1 MPVKVY
7 DIVSANLVLVGI
19 RLLDT
24 PAEFEKFAEAL
35 DTDLQAELGISANV
49 AGGMPEPTRKV
60 TLSRDRITL
69 TMSPSRTSLDKEYP
83 ARENPTG
90 DFARLAEVA
99 QCAIASTVLE
109 SNRPVAFGYNLDAV
123 FDQDSGQP
131 ALHYLGNRLFGPY
144 SPGKAGWSLMG
155 GTGQLILADSRNR
168 QWTISAKPRAN
179 DERERRVVLGLNLH
193 IREQRLPTAAE
204 IQTSLGEVWQEAND
218 FMEQLD
224 RQGRCYGHQ

>member
-1 MPVKVY
+1 MPAKVY

-19 RLLDT
+19 RLLDA
-24 PAEFEKFAEAL
+24 PAEFEQFAEAL
-35 DTDLQAELGISANV
+35 DTDLQAELGISAN
-49 AGGMPEPTRKV
+49 AGGMPEPTRKI
-60 TLSRDRITL
+60 TLNRDRITL

-83 ARENPTG
+83 SRENPTG

-99 QCAIASTVLE
+99 QCAIASTILE
-109 SNRPVAFGYNLDAV
+109 SERPAAFGYNLEAV

-144 SPGKAGWSLMG
+144 SPGKAGWSLIG

-168 QWTISAKPRAN
+168 QWTISARPRAN
-179 DERERRVVLGLNLH
+179 DEREHRVVLGLNLH

-204 IQTSLGEVWQEAND
+204 IQAALVEVWHEAND

-224 RQGRCYGHQ
+224 RQG

>member
-1 MPVKVY
+1 MAVQVY

-35 DTDLQAELGISANV
+35 DADLQAELGISANV

-60 TLSRDRITL
+60 TLSRDRIVL

-83 ARENPTG
+83 SRENPTG

-109 SNRPVAFGYNLDAV
+109 SNRPAAFGYNLEAV

-144 SPGKAGWSLMG
+144 SPGKAGWGLLG
-155 GTGQLILADSRNR
+155 GTGQLIFADPRNR
-168 QWTISAKPRAN
+168 QWTITARPRSN
-179 DERERRVVLGLNLH
+179 DEREHRVVLGLNLH
-193 IREQRLPTAAE
+193 LRDQPLPTAEE
-204 IQTSLGEVWQEAND
+204 IQTALAEVWQEAND
-218 FMEQLD
+218 FMERLD
-224 RQGRCYGHQ
+224 RQE